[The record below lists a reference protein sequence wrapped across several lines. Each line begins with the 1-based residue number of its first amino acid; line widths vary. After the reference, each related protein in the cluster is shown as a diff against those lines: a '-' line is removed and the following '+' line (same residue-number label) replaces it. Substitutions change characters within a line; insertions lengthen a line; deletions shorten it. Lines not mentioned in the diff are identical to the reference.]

1 MSFLKDLYDGE
12 IRPCEKIPDTD
23 EFKAAQSALSKAA
36 KDLDEVLTAEQKV
49 LFNAYK
55 ERFFECIDHSYAHA
69 YKLGFLHGAEL
80 IKEIPKSDRLPE
92 TE

>member
-12 IRPCEKIPDTD
+12 IRPCEEIPDTD

-36 KDLDEVLTAEQKV
+36 KELDEALTAEQKE
-49 LFNAYK
+49 LFGAYK
-55 ERFFECIDHSYAHA
+55 EWFFKCIDLSYAHA
-69 YKLGFLHGAEL
+69 YEMGFLHGAEL
-80 IKEIPKSDRLPE
+80 IKEIPKPDRLPK

>member
-12 IRPCEKIPDTD
+12 IRPCEEIPDTD
-23 EFKAAQSALSKAA
+23 EFKAAQSALSKAT
-36 KDLDEVLTAEQKV
+36 KELDDALTAEQKV

-55 ERFFECIDHSYAHA
+55 ERFFDCVHLSYAHA
-69 YKLGFLHGAEL
+69 YEMGFMHGAKL
-80 IKEIPKSDRLPE
+80 ISEIPESDRLPE

>member
-1 MSFLKDLYDGE
+1 MSFLKELYDGE
-12 IRPCEKIPDTD
+12 IRPCEEIPDTD

-36 KDLDEVLTAEQKV
+36 KDLDDALTAEQKE

-55 ERFFECIDHSYAHA
+55 DRFFDCVHLSYAHA
-69 YKLGFLHGAEL
+69 YEMGFLHGAKL
-80 IKEIPKSDRLPE
+80 ISEIPESDRLPK